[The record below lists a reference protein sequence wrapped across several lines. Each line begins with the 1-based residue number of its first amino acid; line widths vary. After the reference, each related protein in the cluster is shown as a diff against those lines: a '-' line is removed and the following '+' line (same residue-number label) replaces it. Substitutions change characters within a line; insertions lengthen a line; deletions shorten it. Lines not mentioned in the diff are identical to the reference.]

1 MGIALTRDQ
10 HFVLVNPRF
19 ESMFGWPP
27 GLVVGH
33 HGSVVWAS
41 AAEHLAVGRD
51 LGPALARGEQI
62 EVERQMTR
70 RDGSVFMCRILAKA
84 LSPTEPGRGGTL
96 WLRARLH
103 VVLTVG
109 QGQWED
115 TTGAMAS
122 TVHMAGLLRDQG
134 VRVDLDMWG
143 HDVAHDWP
151 WWQRQACHHVPRF
164 C

>member
-1 MGIALTRDQ
+1 PDLRGD
-10 HFVLVNPRF
+10 
-19 ESMFGWPP
+19 
-27 GLVVGH
+27 
-33 HGSVVWAS
+33 
-41 AAEHLAVGRD
+41 HL
-51 LGPALARGEQI
+51 E
-62 EVERQMTR
+62 
-70 RDGSVFMCRILAKA
+70 
-84 LSPTEPGRGGTL
+84 

>member
-1 MGIALTRDQ
+1 MTGRVGDGIGPDSPGPTIAL
-10 HFVLVNPRF
+10 F
-19 ESMFGWPP
+19 MG
-27 GLVVGH
+27 
-33 HGSVVWAS
+33 AS
-41 AAEHLAVGRD
+41 
-51 LGPALARGEQI
+51 RGEP
-62 EVERQMTR
+62 
-70 RDGSVFMCRILAKA
+70 G
-84 LSPTEPGRGGTL
+84 PTAYATNPTWFVPDLRGDHL
-96 WLRARLH
+96 EWLRARLH

-164 C
+164 CCCLLYTSRCV